1 MKWRVMVELAGSDG
15 TVLTYEISTGG
26 TNAAECSAATVGLSL
41 ADGKRTLAGL
51 EDHLV
56 QAQAEEYCRQRRVCS
71 HCRSQRPLKDVRT
84 RRLSSLFGRV
94 EVRAPRFLPCRCAVT
109 RRHVLNPVAEIL
121 PDRCTPEYERVIAK
135 MGSLLP
141 YRRARTLL
149 SEFLPL
155 GDIPAVETT
164 RRRTMRVGAR
174 LEQQAVAIQPPAP
187 AAAAQAI
194 ALSIDGGHVRSVRSY
209 QLRSF
214 EVMLAQVSNDDG
226 GQVVFSSMPAE
237 ADRQRDQLRG
247 VLHGLGATPATP
259 VTILSDGADGPR
271 SLGEAA
277 SVGPTHHV
285 LDWFHLSMRI
295 QHVAQAAKS
304 WPDASAQDRQAGTTL
319 AETIERIRWRLWHGQ
334 VGRALELIGETM
346 ATLEAT
352 AGTASSMATVAMKV
366 ARLLDELEAY
376 VCGQSDIIIDYA
388 TARRRKEPIS
398 TAVTEST
405 VQWLLHRRMNAQQ
418 QMRWTP
424 RGAHL
429 MLKVRCAVMNGT
441 LEHDHALAESRACRP
456 YRRAACPPRF
466 ETVPSNCRKH
476 IADPTPKGGMSP
488 HLSIRTVSVRIQR
501 RSRLITDTI
510 EAGPAR
516 KTMAL
521 GNEASSS
528 VASSAA
534 IVEWALLEH
543 RAQR

>member
-15 TVLTYEISTGG
+15 TVLSYEISAGG
-26 TNAAECSAATVGLSL
+26 SNTAECSAATVGLSL

-51 EDHLV
+51 EDYLV
-56 QAQAEEYCRQRRVCS
+56 QAQADEYCRQRRVCS

-84 RRLSSLFGRV
+84 RRLSSLFGTV

-109 RRHVLNPVAEIL
+109 RRQLNPAAEIL

-174 LEQQAVAIQPPAP
+174 LEQQAVATQLPAP

-209 QLRSF
+209 QVRSF

-226 GQVVFSSMPAE
+226 EQVVSSSMPAE

-259 VTILSDGADGPR
+259 VTVLSDGADGPR

-295 QHVAQAAKS
+295 QHAAQAAKS

-352 AGTASSMATVAMKV
+352 AGTASSAATVAMKV

-429 MLKVRCAVMNGT
+429 MLKVRCAVMNDT

-456 YRRAACPPRF
+456 YRRA
-466 ETVPSNCRKH
+466 V
-476 IADPTPKGGMSP
+476 
-488 HLSIRTVSVRIQR
+488 
-501 RSRLITDTI
+501 
-510 EAGPAR
+510 
-516 KTMAL
+516 
-521 GNEASSS
+521 
-528 VASSAA
+528 
-534 IVEWALLEH
+534 
-543 RAQR
+543 

>member
-1 MKWRVMVELAGSDG
+1 MEWRVMVELIASDG
-15 TVLTYEISTGG
+15 TVRTHEIGTGG
-26 TNAAECSAATVGLSL
+26 SNTAECSAATVGLTL
-41 ADGKRTLAGL
+41 ADGKRILAGL
-51 EDHLV
+51 QHHLV
-56 QAQAEEYCRQRRVCS
+56 QAQSEDYCRQRRVCS
-71 HCRSQRPLKDVRT
+71 HCRLQRPLKDVRA
-84 RRLSSLFGRV
+84 RRLASLFGTV

-109 RRHVLNPVAEIL
+109 RRHTLNPVAEIM

-155 GDIPAVETT
+155 DDLPAVETT

-174 LEQQAVAIQPPAP
+174 LEQQAVASQTLAP

-209 QLRSF
+209 QVRSF

-226 GQVVFSSMPAE
+226 KQVVFSSMPAE
-237 ADRQRDQLRG
+237 ADRQWDQLRN
-247 VLHGLGATPATP
+247 VLNGLGATPATP

-295 QHVAQAAKS
+295 QHAAQAAKS
-304 WPDASAQDRQAGTTL
+304 WPNTSAEECAAGSRL
-319 AETIERIRWRLWHGQ
+319 SETIERVRWRLWHGQ
-334 VGRALELIGETM
+334 VGRGLELIGETM
-346 ATLEAT
+346 VTLE
-352 AGTASSMATVAMKV
+352 GMAETTSVAAAV
-366 ARLLDELEAY
+366 ALKLERLLGDLETY

-405 VQWLLHRRMNAQQ
+405 VQWLLHRRLNAQQ
-418 QMRWTP
+418 QMRWSP

-441 LEHDHALAESRACRP
+441 LEYDHAVAEAQAPRP
-456 YRRAACPPRF
+456 YRRAA
-466 ETVPSNCRKH
+466 
-476 IADPTPKGGMSP
+476 
-488 HLSIRTVSVRIQR
+488 
-501 RSRLITDTI
+501 
-510 EAGPAR
+510 
-516 KTMAL
+516 
-521 GNEASSS
+521 
-528 VASSAA
+528 
-534 IVEWALLEH
+534 
-543 RAQR
+543 